1 MSDVIS
7 SFLVGIGIQ
16 YDDSGSKK
24 FNESLSGIESATL
37 RASSVLAS
45 AFTAAGAVIDNNA
58 RHIANVNLEAG
69 RMSASSLYVLQY
81 GAAIQRMGGNADDAI
96 QNLQTLDRIMDDL
109 HTRGRSD
116 TLNEL
121 AQAGFNV
128 SYLSQATDAPDLNE
142 RIANEYSHANAS
154 QRRVASGILGTDA
167 ATANLYAGGGD
178 YLRQQ
183 IDDAGNLTNINQQ
196 LIDQSAKYN
205 QNLRDAQ
212 TAWDGLVNTATQ
224 QYLPILDSIAQKSEQ
239 AFKSLD
245 SWVQAHP
252 QAANA
257 AAQSGTTVAAGAAVS
272 TAAGILTKLG
282 VPGLGTLASR
292 ALPATALVAGGQY
305 LDREYVAPF
314 EERHPILH
322 QLAAPLNYLNDGLPR
337 DVSRY
342 IHSNFFGNNLAADA
356 KPKSIYDPNTFNVQP
371 VVNNDH
377 SVTTHNAHSDNAG
390 DTHNNYH
397 GDTVH
402 SSDIYTF
409 NDSKNDYEIID
420 PRKIYGASDVG
431 HRQDD
436 SHYEKQAQ
444 ATTQALQAAPI
455 TVNNQLDARLFMDGR
470 EIDSR
475 IERHE
480 QRLNQNT
487 VNAHQSRAD
496 R

>member
-1 MSDVIS
+1 MSDVIT

-24 FNESLSGIESATL
+24 FNESLSGIQSATL
-37 RASSVLAS
+37 RTSSVLAS
-45 AFTAAGAVIDNNA
+45 AFAATGAVVDNNA
-58 RHIANVNLEAG
+58 RHIAQVNLEAG
-69 RMSASSLYVLQY
+69 RMSASSMYVLQY

-121 AQAGFNV
+121 AQARFNV
-128 SYLSQATDAPDLNE
+128 SYLSQATDSQDLNE
-142 RIANEYSHANAS
+142 RIANEYSRANAS

-183 IDDAGNLTNINQQ
+183 INDAGNLTHINQQ
-196 LIDQSAKYN
+196 LIDQSANYN
-205 QNLRDAQ
+205 KNLRDAQ

-224 QYLPILDSIAQKSEQ
+224 HYLPVLNSIVNSTGGILKNIDNFIQN
-239 AFKSLD
+239 
-245 SWVQAHP
+245 HP
-252 QAANA
+252 AA
-257 AAQSGTTVAAGAAVS
+257 TDTITKGAAPILAGGAIS
-272 TAAGILTKLG
+272 TAAGIAARFGLPLAGAVARTAGPAGLALG
-282 VPGLGTLASR
+282 VSEISSDLITKGLHKAFSGNEYYDRLENS
-292 ALPATALVAGGQY
+292 PSVPDVFKNLVNFKTSQGG
-305 LDREYVAPF
+305 
-314 EERHPILH
+314 
-322 QLAAPLNYLNDGLPR
+322 
-337 DVSRY
+337 
-342 IHSNFFGNNLAADA
+342 
-356 KPKSIYDPNTFNVQP
+356 FNAFDVQP
-371 VVNNDH
+371 VANGVEPKKSANDN
-377 SVTTHNAHSDNAG
+377 SIYKDVSLSGIWDVLTGVSNATKSKTTHNVDEYSPTN
-390 DTHNNYH
+390 HNNLYSV
-397 GDTVH
+397 T
-402 SSDIYTF
+402 
-409 NDSKNDYEIID
+409 
-420 PRKIYGASDVG
+420 DVG

-444 ATTQALQAAPI
+444 ATTQALQSAPI
-455 TVNNQLDARLFMDGR
+455 TLNNQVNARLFMDGR

-480 QRLNQNT
+480 QRVNQNT